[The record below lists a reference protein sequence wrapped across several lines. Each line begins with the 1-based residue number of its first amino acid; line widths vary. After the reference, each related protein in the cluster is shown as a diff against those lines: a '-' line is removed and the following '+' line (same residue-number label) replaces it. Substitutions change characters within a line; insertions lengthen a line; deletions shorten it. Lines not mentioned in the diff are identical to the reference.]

1 MTIQRSS
8 LREHA
13 QARSK
18 MSAEYRWGWGAQ
30 GNIQNEKQHDRSLV
44 GVAKAL
50 SHDVLCCITA
60 KTQGSGV
67 PLLNSDSAPY
77 QMCESLSDV
86 CHYTAEVSAPQLV
99 NI

>member
-8 LREHA
+8 LREQV

-18 MSAEYRWGWGAQ
+18 MSVEYRWGWGAQ
-30 GNIQNEKQHDRSLV
+30 GNIQNEKQHDRFLV

-86 CHYTAEVSAPQLV
+86 CHQRSLHLS
-99 NI
+99 